1 MTSVEYPVQMPGKP
15 WDEMTKEERRAS
27 YDVMEQMFKGLA
39 TELEKD
45 FDTLLIEAKA
55 PLRVK
60 VEIHLTITDN
70 NEDPRLP

>member
-1 MTSVEYPVQMPGKP
+1 MTSVEYPIEMPGKP
-15 WDEMTKEERRAS
+15 WPEMTKEEKRAS
-27 YDVMEQMFKGLA
+27 YDVMVQMFKGLA

-45 FDTLLIEAKA
+45 FDELLIEAKA

-60 VEIHLTITDN
+60 VEIHLVITDN